1 MDPALYE
8 ITEFIFREDAPAKAD
23 VILVCGS
30 ARPEP
35 AVRAAA
41 LYREGYAPYV
51 LPTGRFGSAFADLK
65 EEQERLAHNDGRN
78 PEEVYAEILAR
89 AVQAGTGTFP
99 ATEWAYQRDLLLVDG
114 VPEEAIL
121 CEDRSVNTFENAI
134 FARGVLRERG
144 IVPETMILCCQAFHA
159 RRAYMTVQSEFPQ
172 TWILVC
178 PAVTRGISRESWY
191 QTLRGYDKVMEE
203 VQKCGAYFMGDRMH
217 QAFMTGIPASEA

>member
-1 MDPALYE
+1 
-8 ITEFIFREDAPAKAD
+8 
-23 VILVCGS
+23 
-30 ARPEP
+30 
-35 AVRAAA
+35 
-41 LYREGYAPYV
+41 
-51 LPTGRFGSAFADLK
+51 
-65 EEQERLAHNDGRN
+65 
-78 PEEVYAEILAR
+78 
-89 AVQAGTGTFP
+89 
-99 ATEWAYQRDLLLVDG
+99 

-121 CEDRSVNTFENAI
+121 RDDQSRNTFENAV
-134 FARGVLRERG
+134 FARELLLKEDGRL
-144 IVPETMILCCQAFHA
+144 PETMILCCQAFHA